1 MFCIAYVCKCV
12 LLKGKCY
19 DDVDFDR
26 ECYVVIDGFEA
37 CLF

>member
-19 DDVDFDR
+19 DVDFDR